1 MFPFICFQPVSFDI
15 FKVVSG
21 TSITFASIS
30 IQPLTLA
37 SSNENTCTE
46 SLKDEKASNTSLPMY
61 AFKMEMIG

>member
-1 MFPFICFQPVSFDI
+1 MFSFICFQPVSFDI

-21 TSITFASIS
+21 ISIIFASIS
-30 IQPLTLA
+30 IEPLILA
-37 SSNENTCTE
+37 SSNENTE